1 MSVALVRIG
10 VMEILADTLRHVE
23 QQLGEA
29 LGAAFGTDELRRLDE
44 ASVMSLVAAAAGVV
58 HQAEALLVATVAE
71 VQERADVAPFAE
83 RPTTRNGCRSMTE
96 LVQRTT
102 RESGRTVAD
111 VLRAARAIRRPVSP
125 STGEVLPAEYPAM
138 REAAAAGLG
147 LDALAAVAGALDAAS
162 CAPAARAA
170 ADLELAASARGLGAG
185 GGPAPDADEL
195 RLQAQVWAMY
205 LDQDGAEPRE
215 FRAMRKRALT
225 VGVCRDGIVPVRG
238 NLLPEVA
245 AQLQRL
251 FDSVLNPKGDGPET
265 PTGPRFADDEP
276 VAPHEDS
283 ADLRS
288 RAMKQHDALAAI
300 LAVAARSGA
309 LPTIGGAAPTLVVS
323 VDARDARSG
332 RGHAHIDGCDEPVSL
347 GVARQVACAGAVE
360 RVTTDAGRILA
371 IDILDRVFAA
381 HQRKAISLRDG
392 GCVIPGCHVA
402 AAWCEI
408 HHVVEHAAGGPTHTD
423 NGVLLCWYHHRTLD
437 SSGWRV
443 RMRNGVPEV
452 RGPSWWDIS
461 TQWRPTTKSPVRLRH
476 AVRARSPGG

>member
-1 MSVALVRIG
+1 
-10 VMEILADTLRHVE
+10 MEILADTLRHVE

-44 ASVMSLVAAAAGVV
+44 ASVMSLLAAAAGVV

-83 RPTTRNGCRSMTE
+83 RPTTRNGCRSMKE

-125 STGEVLPAEYPAM
+125 STGEVLPAEYPAI
-138 REAAAAGLG
+138 REAAAAGIG
-147 LDALAAVAGALDAAS
+147 LDALAAVVGTLDAAS
-162 CAPAARAA
+162 CTPAARAA
-170 ADLELAASARGLGAG
+170 ADLELAASARGLGAD

-215 FRAMRKRALT
+215 SRAMRKRALT

-300 LAVAARSGA
+300 LTVAARSGA

-323 VDARDARSG
+323 VEARDVRSG

-347 GVARQVACAGAVE
+347 GVARQVACTGAVE
-360 RVTTDAGRILA
+360 RVTTDAAGRILA

-408 HHVVEHAAGGPTHTD
+408 HHVVEHAVGGPTHTD

-461 TQWRPTTKSPVRLRH
+461 TQWRPTTKSPLRLRH
-476 AVRARSPGG
+476 ALRARSPGG